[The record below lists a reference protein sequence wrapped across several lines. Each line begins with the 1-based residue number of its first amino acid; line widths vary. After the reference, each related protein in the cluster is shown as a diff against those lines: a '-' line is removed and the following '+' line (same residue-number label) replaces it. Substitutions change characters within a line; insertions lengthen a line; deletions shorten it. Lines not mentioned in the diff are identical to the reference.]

1 MQKLF
6 LFTWRE
12 TCFLRQEILVMV
24 GKFPTSGE
32 NGVLIRQSGLS
43 KEPGGTVDNSISFMA
58 DEWTR

>member
-1 MQKLF
+1 
-6 LFTWRE
+6 
-12 TCFLRQEILVMV
+12 MV